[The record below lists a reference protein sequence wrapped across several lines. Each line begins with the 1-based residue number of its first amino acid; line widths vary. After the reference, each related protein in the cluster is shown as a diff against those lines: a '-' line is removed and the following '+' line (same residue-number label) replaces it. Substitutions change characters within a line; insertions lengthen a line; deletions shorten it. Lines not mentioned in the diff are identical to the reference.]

1 MDNLKSKSNSEL
13 LESWLSL
20 DKQLDAIDYDNII
33 TDMYEFGNDEQI
45 ASDFMDFQ
53 ANELRKYE
61 DELEN
66 AIWDIEQ
73 ELKSRGFEIVNE
85 LEKVGK
91 GYNWLYKLDRI

>member
-1 MDNLKSKSNSEL
+1 MSNLKNKSNSEL

-33 TDMYEFGNDEQI
+33 TDMYEFGNDDQI
-45 ASDFMDFQ
+45 ASDFIDFQ
-53 ANELRKYE
+53 VNEISEYE

-91 GYNWLYKLDRI
+91 GYNWLYKLKRI